1 MTFLLLSVG
10 LSHAQPH
17 YFTVKPSE
25 PIRYEKKDGRLQV
38 RSYLT
43 SGSASASIKR
53 MEIDGSPCELTTSG
67 DSVIFWLPLIGDQLL
82 LAWFDGKGKVV
93 SQQVYQPLIPKD
105 WGHFQHGTIHIIQSS
120 HQDIAWMNTPEY
132 CRHERIEDIII
143 PALDM
148 MKEDSLF
155 TFEMEQTLNLMEFLD
170 AYPERKNE
178 VIQRYKEGRFIWGA
192 TYNQPYEGLH
202 SGEQLV
208 RQIYYG
214 RKWIRENLPGCD
226 DFTANNIDVP
236 GRSLQIPQ
244 IFAKSGIK
252 YFHISRMEEGLYDW
266 YSPDGSKLFT
276 YSPGNYGWATLHWK
290 FFDDGAVNAFNR
302 LHHRSVLW
310 SDHYRENNIPPHYA
324 VLMSCDATKPIN
336 FTPVINEWNKIV
348 ELAEI
353 PLPKLKASTSEAY
366 FDEVNKAGAT
376 FEAIHGER
384 PNLWLYIH
392 GPAHY
397 QAIWNKRQ
405 AAKLLPGA
413 EAFTTFQLL
422 GNQSLATYP
431 TRSFDRAWMASIY
444 PDHGWGGKNGAITD
458 SIFTDSLRVSRELAG
473 EMLNNALQGIADQVD
488 AKRNDLVVF
497 NDLTWERN
505 DIAYFEIDSSV
516 GAQSVVKDDRGQNV
530 PSQLTTRGGKQVLA
544 FQADRVPSMGYRTFT
559 LGKGK
564 PVQQPPASVT
574 VYNNYYENEYY
585 RVVLGNGGITS
596 LYDKQL
602 GKEVLETSKFAGG
615 DVLEAGYTGHGAG
628 EFVRVKELTPGDL
641 STVSALPAQ
650 WVIKQSGRLFT
661 EYENRQATKN
671 AHIVQTIRLFHTL
684 KRIDVDVALVDF
696 NGTHNR
702 QYRVAFPLKMR
713 NQQIAYEVPM
723 AVLEVGK
730 DEMKRIPKGWG
741 WEGTYTDRPE
751 DTHPREIQRFI
762 SANGEGFGFTLSSG
776 VAVADYVDPSREQA
790 NYPVIQ
796 GILLSS
802 HKSCHGEGNWYE
814 QDGTHHYS
822 FSITSH
828 NEGWEH
834 GYHFGIDANHPLRVV
849 AKQSNRGDLERAGS
863 FLTIS
868 DPYVQLNILKKA
880 DNDDE
885 VIIRLT
891 EMRGRDTQATI
902 TLPRPVKKVT
912 RTNMVEED
920 IEQSEIVGAT
930 GTTFT
935 LPIPSRSIET
945 FKLHF

>member
-1 MTFLLLSVG
+1 
-10 LSHAQPH
+10 
-17 YFTVKPSE
+17 
-25 PIRYEKKDGRLQV
+25 
-38 RSYLT
+38 
-43 SGSASASIKR
+43 
-53 MEIDGSPCELTTSG
+53 
-67 DSVIFWLPLIGDQLL
+67 
-82 LAWFDGKGKVV
+82 
-93 SQQVYQPLIPKD
+93 
-105 WGHFQHGTIHIIQSS
+105 
-120 HQDIAWMNTPEY
+120 
-132 CRHERIEDIII
+132 
-143 PALDM
+143 
-148 MKEDSLF
+148 
-155 TFEMEQTLNLMEFLD
+155 
-170 AYPERKNE
+170 
-178 VIQRYKEGRFIWGA
+178 
-192 TYNQPYEGLH
+192 
-202 SGEQLV
+202 
-208 RQIYYG
+208 
-214 RKWIRENLPGCD
+214 
-226 DFTANNIDVP
+226 
-236 GRSLQIPQ
+236 
-244 IFAKSGIK
+244 
-252 YFHISRMEEGLYDW
+252 
-266 YSPDGSKLFT
+266 
-276 YSPGNYGWATLHWK
+276 
-290 FFDDGAVNAFNR
+290 
-302 LHHRSVLW
+302 
-310 SDHYRENNIPPHYA
+310 
-324 VLMSCDATKPIN
+324 
-336 FTPVINEWNKIV
+336 
-348 ELAEI
+348 
-353 PLPKLKASTSEAY
+353 
-366 FDEVNKAGAT
+366 
-376 FEAIHGER
+376 
-384 PNLWLYIH
+384 
-392 GPAHY
+392 
-397 QAIWNKRQ
+397 
-405 AAKLLPGA
+405 
-413 EAFTTFQLL
+413 
-422 GNQSLATYP
+422 
-431 TRSFDRAWMASIY
+431 
-444 PDHGWGGKNGAITD
+444 WGGKNGAITD

-516 GAQSVVKDDRGQNV
+516 GAQSVVKDDRGQTV

-544 FQADRVPSMGYRTFT
+544 FQADGVPSMGYRTFT

-564 PVQQPPASVT
+564 PVQQLPAAVT

-585 RVVLGNGGITS
+585 RVVLGNGGRTS

-814 QDGTHHYS
+814 QDGT
-822 FSITSH
+822 
-828 NEGWEH
+828 
-834 GYHFGIDANHPLRVV
+834 
-849 AKQSNRGDLERAGS
+849 
-863 FLTIS
+863 
-868 DPYVQLNILKKA
+868 
-880 DNDDE
+880 
-885 VIIRLT
+885 
-891 EMRGRDTQATI
+891 
-902 TLPRPVKKVT
+902 
-912 RTNMVEED
+912 
-920 IEQSEIVGAT
+920 
-930 GTTFT
+930 
-935 LPIPSRSIET
+935 
-945 FKLHF
+945 